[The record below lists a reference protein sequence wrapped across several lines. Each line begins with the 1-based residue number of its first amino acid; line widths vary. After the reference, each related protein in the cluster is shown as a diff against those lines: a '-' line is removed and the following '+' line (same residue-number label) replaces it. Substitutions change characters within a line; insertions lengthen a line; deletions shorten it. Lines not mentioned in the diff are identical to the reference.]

1 MHNVTEQE
9 VMYLKDI
16 EQRNTGES
24 VLSTRIVE
32 AAKNLFMEHGFKGTT
47 TKMIAEEAGV
57 NEATLFRHFK
67 NKEGIF
73 LAISKEITTY
83 GHKKLEDITESDLSP
98 EEMLYQFGMTL
109 YSQIVLSKGVLIVGI
124 IESRKR
130 SELVT
135 NITSKLRTIVDILER
150 KFRSMCEA
158 GVLEE
163 NDFFTASLMY
173 VESMIGLFVV
183 QSRLDG
189 ELIPVEIE
197 RLCRS
202 ASKIFLHG
210 MLKSESK

>member
-1 MHNVTEQE
+1 
-9 VMYLKDI
+9 
-16 EQRNTGES
+16 
-24 VLSTRIVE
+24 
-32 AAKNLFMEHGFKGTT
+32 MEHGFKGTT

-73 LAISKEITTY
+73 PAISKEVTTY

-124 IESRKR
+124 IESKKR

-135 NITSKLRTIVDILER
+135 NITSKLRIKVEILER
-150 KFRSMCEA
+150 KLRSMYEA

-163 NDFFTASLMY
+163 NDFFTAFLMY

>member
-1 MHNVTEQE
+1 MHNAAERE
-9 VMYLKDI
+9 VMHLKEI

-73 LAISKEITTY
+73 LAISKDISVY
-83 GHKKLEDITESDLSP
+83 GHKRLEDITESDLSP
-98 EEMLYQFGMTL
+98 EEMLYQFGMLL
-109 YSQIVLSKGVLIVGI
+109 YTQIVRSKGVLIVGI
-124 IESRKR
+124 IESKKR

-135 NITSKLRTIVDILER
+135 NITSKLRTIVEILER
-150 KFRSMCEA
+150 KLKFMCEA

-173 VESMIGLFVV
+173 VESLIGLFVV
-183 QSRLDG
+183 QTRLDG
-189 ELIPVEIE
+189 DLIPVEIE
-197 RLCRS
+197 RLCKT
-202 ASKIFLHG
+202 AAKIFLHG
-210 MLKSESK
+210 MLESESK